1 MPVTL
6 RRLPRGLLPARAWTV
21 LAWTAL
27 ALSPVFLTYWIAR
40 GGPPY
45 VLVTLSLAL
54 PFCVLRRRPL
64 VVLGLLLAEMV
75 VVWLTPLPG
84 YQAAA
89 QILQALAT
97 DLVVGYL
104 AASLRPRV
112 SLGAGAATF
121 AGQLVI
127 ADVVGPWDTSKLD
140 VVLRALVLLVF
151 WLVAW
156 LAGNTIRMRRQYQ
169 RARQAQAE
177 AEAVQAERLRIARE
191 LHDMVAHTIGV
202 IAIQSGMAGRVI
214 DTRPAEAG
222 EALRA
227 IETASRD
234 TLAGLRRMIGA
245 LRRSDGEPVVPQH
258 GLGDLD
264 DLVARSL
271 GAGVRV
277 DVEWRGARSPLPP
290 DVDLSAF
297 RIVQEAVTNVIRH
310 AGTDRC
316 EVVLDQRDGELF
328 VEVTDDGQGGEP
340 SAGHG
345 LRGMRERVT
354 LLRGEFTAGPR
365 PEGGFRV
372 TARIPVPVG
381 VR

>member
-6 RRLPRGLLPARAWTV
+6 RVPRRRIPARARTV

-27 ALSPVFLTYWIAR
+27 ALSPVTLSLWVGL

-45 VLVTLSLAL
+45 LSLAL
-54 PFCVLRRRPL
+54 SLALLTGVLRRRPL
-64 VVLGLLLAEMV
+64 VVLGVLLAELGL
-75 VVWLTPLPG
+75 VWAVPLPA
-84 YQAAA
+84 YQSTVLMIQCLAA
-89 QILQALAT
+89 

-104 AASLRPRV
+104 AAHRRPRV
-112 SLGAGAATF
+112 SLSAAAVTF
-121 AGQLVI
+121 AVELTI
-127 ADVVGPWDTSKLD
+127 ANVFWFRDSSSIDLA
-140 VVLRALVLLVF
+140 LRILVLLVF
-151 WLVAW
+151 WLIAW
-156 LAGNTIRMRRQYQ
+156 FTGNTVRIRRQY
-169 RARQAQAE
+169 RLDRQARAE

-202 IAIQSGMAGRVI
+202 IAIQSGMGSRVI
-214 DTRPAEAG
+214 DTQPAEAG

-227 IETASRD
+227 IEAASRD

-245 LRRSDGEPVVPQH
+245 LRRSDGEPIDAQH
-258 GLGDLD
+258 GLADLD
-264 DLVARSL
+264 ALVARSL

-277 DVEWRGARSPLPP
+277 DLEWRGERGALPP

-316 EVVLDQRDGELF
+316 AVVLDRREEELS
-328 VEVTDDGQGGEP
+328 VEITDHGKGGEP
-340 SAGHG
+340 GAGYG

-354 LLRGEFTAGPR
+354 LLRGEFTAGPL
-365 PEGGFRV
+365 PDGGFRV
-372 TARIPVPVG
+372 TARIPIPVG